1 MIFPHV
7 SGKAKGLINVL
18 TSWKATGRALLP
30 FLKTLGSGL
39 IKLLNPMTYLK
50 GGLNLVIGTVRMLI
64 SAITLLI
71 SPIGIIVAAITAGAV
86 LIYANWEK
94 VQAFFWRIL
103 GRFKIRVSPCLSG
116 F

>member
-1 MIFPHV
+1 MYRV
-7 SGKAKGLINVL
+7 KQKGLINVL

-71 SPIGIIVAAITAGAV
+71 SPIGIIVAACSC
-86 LIYANWEK
+86 
-94 VQAFFWRIL
+94 FRL
-103 GRFKIRVSPCLSG
+103 GWLFDI

>member
-1 MIFPHV
+1 
-7 SGKAKGLINVL
+7 
-18 TSWKATGRALLP
+18 
-30 FLKTLGSGL
+30 
-39 IKLLNPMTYLK
+39 MTYLK

-94 VQAFFWRIL
+94 SKLFWRIL